1 MSRYYCNPLNLTY
14 RYQFN
19 QKDEGFSRN
28 REAADP
34 SLIIYKGKYYLF
46 PSMSRAFASLCRQSP
61 GSQWILPVR
70 PGQTSWTEELMPQE
84 ISHISIYPWEVAYD
98 YSRTS

>member
-46 PSMSRAFASLCRQSP
+46 PSMSRAFWTSTDLIE
-61 GSQWILPVR
+61 WKMHELKNVPV
-70 PGQTSWTEELMPQE
+70 
-84 ISHISIYPWEVAYD
+84 YD
-98 YSRTS
+98 YAPDVRVIGKYLYFRCCKWTL